1 MDLIRLTANAYHL
14 RAGSNAGL
22 LVFGTRALVVDSGL
36 DRDAARRILK
46 HVAALHVELAAIVI
60 THAHADHF
68 GGAGELKRRT
78 GAPVWAPT
86 FEAAVVENPLLEPV
100 YLFAGAQPIAE
111 LEGKFILAQPCPVDG
126 LLEPGRQDIAGFE
139 VEIIPAPGHAHN
151 QMMVAAPQEG
161 VCFAADAFFPPEVL
175 DKYGIPFYVD
185 IDQTLATL
193 AALPALPY
201 HIFAQGHGDAYDRSG
216 LEPVLA
222 YNVSRIEAIRELV
235 FTALAE
241 PTDDSQM
248 LQYVAD
254 ALNLRIEQPAIY
266 FLTRTTIHA
275 CLNSLRRAGRAELS
289 LVENRLLWQATPQ
302 SAKSGN
308 PFNP

>member
-1 MDLIRLTANAYHL
+1 MDLIRLTTNAYHL

-22 LVFGTRALVVDSGL
+22 LVSGKRALLVDSGL

-46 HVAALHVELAAIVI
+46 HVAALQVDVAAIVI

-78 GAPVWAPT
+78 SAPVLAPA
-86 FEAAVVENPLLEPV
+86 FEAAVIENPALEPV
-100 YLFAGAQPIAE
+100 YLFAGAQPVKE

-126 LLEPGRQDIAGFE
+126 LLEPGRQEIAGFE
-139 VEIIPAPGHAHN
+139 VEVIPAPGHAHN
-151 QMMVAAPQEG
+151 QMMIGAPQEG
-161 VCFAADAFFPPEVL
+161 VCFAADAFFPPQVL

-193 AALPALPY
+193 AVLPGLSY
-201 HIFAQGHGDAYDRSG
+201 HVFAQGHGDAYDRSG
-216 LEPVLA
+216 LEHVLD

-241 PTDDSQM
+241 PSNDSQV
-248 LQYVAD
+248 LQHVAS
-254 ALNLRIEQPAIY
+254 ALGLRIEQPAIY
-266 FLTRTTIHA
+266 YLTRTTIHA
-275 CLNSLRRAGRAELS
+275 CLNSLRRAGRAGLR
-289 LVENRLLWQATPQ
+289 LDANRLLWQ
-302 SAKSGN
+302 SIAKR
-308 PFNP
+308 

>member
-1 MDLIRLTANAYHL
+1 MDLIRLTDNAYHL

-22 LVFGTRALVVDSGL
+22 LVSGKRALVVDSGL

-46 HVAALHVELAAIVI
+46 HAAALQVEVAAVLI

-78 GAPVWAPT
+78 GAPVWAPA
-86 FEAAVVENPLLEPV
+86 FEAAVIENPALEPV
-100 YLFAGAQPIAE
+100 YLFAGAQPIKE

-126 LLEPGRQDIAGFE
+126 LLQPGRQELFGFD

-151 QMMVAAPQEG
+151 QVLVGAPLER
-161 VCFAADAFFPPEVL
+161 VCFAADAYFPPEVL

-193 AALPALPY
+193 AALPGLPY
-201 HIFAQGHGDAYDRSG
+201 GVFAQGHGDACDRSS
-216 LEPVLA
+216 LEQVLD
-222 YNVSRIEAIRELV
+222 YNIARVETMREL
-235 FTALAE
+235 TGADLAT
-241 PTDDSQM
+241 PADDSQV
-248 LQYVAD
+248 LKRVAD
-254 ALNLRIEQPAIY
+254 ALGLRIEQPAIY
-266 FLTRTTIHA
+266 YLTRTTIHA

-289 LVENRLLWQATPQ
+289 LVENRLVWQATG
-302 SAKSGN
+302 AT
-308 PFNP
+308 